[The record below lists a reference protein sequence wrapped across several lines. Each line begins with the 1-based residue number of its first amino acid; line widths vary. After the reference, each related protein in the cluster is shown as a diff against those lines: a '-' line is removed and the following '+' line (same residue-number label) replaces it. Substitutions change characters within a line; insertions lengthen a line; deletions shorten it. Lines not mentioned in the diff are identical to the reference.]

1 MIMKNKNQPTF
12 KAKNVRFISSAIV
25 FCIELVTT
33 LITVALYYL
42 LIFFHLMP
50 KDTFISIWM
59 PVIIFASCNL
69 VGAIVASIFSSQ
81 ILKPIGETID
91 ALQKVAKGDFDIRL
105 ETETGNWRTKQL
117 KQSLNETAKELGSI
131 EVMRNDFTNIISHEF
146 KTPVSS
152 IMGYAQRLKNADL
165 DENER
170 AECVDT
176 IINESKRLSSMTN
189 NILLLTKIENTGIV
203 PDKKEFS
210 LDEQIRN
217 CVVLLQ
223 NEWMSKNIFPNG
235 DLEKVNFV
243 GNEELISHI
252 WLNLIQNA
260 IKYTDKNGEINI
272 KLTENSDNVIV
283 VVSDNG
289 KGMSEEEQKH
299 IFDKFYQADGN
310 HSIGGNGLGLSIA
323 KRIAQMHSGD
333 ITVSSKLGVGTS
345 FTVTLPKVK

>member
-1 MIMKNKNQPTF
+1 MKNKKSKTDF
-12 KAKNVRFISSAIV
+12 KLKNVRFIASAIV

-33 LITVALYYL
+33 LITVGLYYL
-42 LIFFHLMP
+42 LLFFHLMP
-50 KDTFISIWM
+50 EDTFISIWM

-69 VGAIVASIFSSQ
+69 VGAVVASIFSSQ

-105 ETETGNWRTKQL
+105 ETQTGNSRTKQL

-152 IMGYAQRLKNADL
+152 IMGYAQRLKNSDL
-165 DENER
+165 DENEKE
-170 AECVDT
+170 ECVDT

-203 PDKKEFS
+203 PDIKEFS

-223 NEWMSKNIFPNG
+223 NDWMNKNIFPNG
-235 DLEKVNFV
+235 DLAKVDFV

-252 WLNLIQNA
+252 WTNLLQNA
-260 IKYTDKNGEINI
+260 IKYTDTG
-272 KLTENSDNVIV
+272 
-283 VVSDNG
+283 
-289 KGMSEEEQKH
+289 
-299 IFDKFYQADGN
+299 
-310 HSIGGNGLGLSIA
+310 
-323 KRIAQMHSGD
+323 
-333 ITVSSKLGVGTS
+333 
-345 FTVTLPKVK
+345 

>member
-1 MIMKNKNQPTF
+1 MAMKNKKEPTF

-105 ETETGNWRTKQL
+105 ETETGNSRTKQL

-152 IMGYAQRLKNADL
+152 IMGYAQRLKNSDL
-165 DENER
+165 DEKEK
-170 AECVDT
+170 ADCIDT
-176 IINESKRLSSMTN
+176 IINESKRLNSMTS

-203 PDKKEFS
+203 ADKKEFS

-217 CVVLLQ
+217 CVILLQ
-223 NEWMSKNIFPNG
+223 NEWLEKNIFPNG
-235 DLEKVNFV
+235 DLARVNIIA
-243 GNEELISHI
+243 NEELISHI
-252 WLNLIQNA
+252 WLNILQNA
-260 IKYTDKNGEINI
+260 IKYTDENGKIDV
-272 KLTENSDNVIV
+272 KLTEENGNAV
-283 VVSDNG
+283 VKISDNG

-323 KRIAQMHSGD
+323 KRIVQMHGGD
-333 ITVSSKLGVGTS
+333 ISVESKPEIGTC
-345 FTVTLPKVK
+345 FTVILPKSN

>member
-1 MIMKNKNQPTF
+1 MKNKNQPTF

-105 ETETGNWRTKQL
+105 ETETGNSRTKQL

>member
-1 MIMKNKNQPTF
+1 MKNKKKNYDF
-12 KAKNVRFISSAIV
+12 KLKNVRFIASAIV

-33 LITVALYYL
+33 LITVGLYYL
-42 LIFFHLMP
+42 LLFFRLMP
-50 KDTFISIWM
+50 EGTIISVWM

-69 VGAIVASIFSSQ
+69 VGAVVASIFSSQ

-105 ETETGNWRTKQL
+105 ETETGNSRTKQL

-152 IMGYAQRLKNADL
+152 IMGYAQRVKSAEL
-165 DENER
+165 DEKEKS
-170 AECVDT
+170 ECIDT
-176 IINESKRLSSMTN
+176 IIDESKKLSSMTN

-217 CVVLLQ
+217 CVALLQ
-223 NEWMSKNIFPNG
+223 NDWLSKNIIPNG
-235 DLEKVNFV
+235 DLEEINYV

-260 IKYTDKNGEINI
+260 IKYTDENGKIDVKLFEKDGNIAVEI
-272 KLTENSDNVIV
+272 
-283 VVSDNG
+283 SDNG

-310 HSIGGNGLGLSIA
+310 HSIGGNGLGLPIA
-323 KRIAQMHSGD
+323 KKIAQMHGGD
-333 ITVSSKLGVGTS
+333 ITVLSKLGVGTS
-345 FTVTLPKVK
+345 FTVTLPKNQH